1 MINLYKDNK
10 IEMNYF
16 TFGNGN
22 KNMIIIPGVSVQS
35 VMKSEDLI
43 VDAYK
48 LFNKEFT
55 VYVFDRINNM
65 KKNYNIF
72 DMADDMISVID
83 GLKLN
88 DIYLFGTSQGGMIAL
103 IIAIKRPD
111 LIKKL
116 NINSSTAS
124 VSDKS
129 YKIFE
134 ELINLTLDNKI
145 KEMLDSFSK
154 IIYSKES
161 YELIKNTLDDFAKV
175 LTKDDIERFII
186 EAEALK
192 NFNILDKVSSILVDT
207 LIICSKDDKLIN
219 YNDSLLLNKLIK
231 NSEII
236 IYEKYGHVVY
246 DEAPDIKQKIYDFF
260 LK

>member
-154 IIYSKES
+154 II
-161 YELIKNTLDDFAKV
+161 
-175 LTKDDIERFII
+175 
-186 EAEALK
+186 
-192 NFNILDKVSSILVDT
+192 
-207 LIICSKDDKLIN
+207 
-219 YNDSLLLNKLIK
+219 
-231 NSEII
+231 
-236 IYEKYGHVVY
+236 
-246 DEAPDIKQKIYDFF
+246 
-260 LK
+260 